1 MRLLLDTQV
10 VLWWLEGGARLSPP
24 VTAAISSAANA
35 VFVSA
40 ASAWEM
46 EIKRALG
53 KLRSPEDLADQ
64 LAHHRFLELPVRI
77 THTSTLRRLPT
88 LHRDPFDR
96 LIVAQAIA
104 ERLTIVSADP
114 ILARYGVQVMRA

>member
-1 MRLLLDTQV
+1 MRLLLDTQI
-10 VLWWLEGGARLSPP
+10 VLWWLEGGECLSAAAAAAI
-24 VTAAISSAANA
+24 TAAANT

-53 KLRSPEDLADQ
+53 KLRSPEDLAAQ
-64 LAHHRFLELPVRI
+64 LVHHRFLELPVRI
-77 THTSTLRRLPT
+77 AHTSALGRLPM

-104 ERLTIVSADP
+104 EQLTIVSADP
-114 ILARYGVQVMRA
+114 VLARYGVKVI

>member
-10 VLWWLEGGARLSPP
+10 VLWWLEGGKQLSAP
-24 VTAAISSAANA
+24 VTTAIGTAANT

-53 KLRSPEDLADQ
+53 KLRTPDDLAGQ

-77 THTSTLRRLPT
+77 AHTTTLRGLPR

-114 ILARYGVQVMRA
+114 VLARYGVQVMTA